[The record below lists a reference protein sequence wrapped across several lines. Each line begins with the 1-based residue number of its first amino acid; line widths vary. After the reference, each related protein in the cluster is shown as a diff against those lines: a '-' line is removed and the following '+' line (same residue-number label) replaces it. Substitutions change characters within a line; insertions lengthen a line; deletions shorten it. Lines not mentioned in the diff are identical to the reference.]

1 MLLSMPTLKYFA
13 TEGAPRLY
21 SVHKP
26 VTTIGK
32 ALGNDVAIAG
42 AGVLEHHAQIVFDGR
57 DFVLEECERDGE
69 IAINGKKKRRARL
82 VHGDRLQLGGVEVG
96 FSMFAEAPSVQQA
109 RLPDDGGAERPVP
122 LQGSSELAGVRK
134 LFAFS
139 EKLINRRS
147 VDELLEAMLDD
158 VIELT
163 HADKGFLLL
172 LEGAEA
178 AADSAAREGAPTLAH
193 VGGERKLAVRASRNV
208 RKEAITDAAGGI
220 SDSIVRQVIASGR
233 PVIVSDALADT
244 QFGRSD
250 SVIAMKLSSVMCA
263 PLLSQGQI
271 IGALYVG
278 NDKIKHLFDR
288 AQLDLLSIFAS
299 QASLILQNAMLLNAL
314 RADKAKLVA
323 ELHDKKFGEIIGAC
337 PSMLE
342 VFRKLQKVAATDIS
356 VLITGETGTGKEL
369 IARELHRRSQREGGP
384 FVTINCGAIPENLIE
399 SELFGHVK
407 GAFTG
412 AIASRPGKFQV
423 ADKGTLFLDEIGEL
437 PLNLQVKLLRALQE
451 RVVFRVG
458 DSKPEKVD
466 IRIVAATN
474 RNLEEEIRTGNFRED
489 LYYRLNVVNLWLP
502 PLRERGDDVL
512 IIAKV
517 LLSKYADELG
527 SPVRGFSPAALAAI
541 KKYSWPGNIRQLEN
555 RIKKALVLCDQALLS
570 VEDLDLGPGAETAVM
585 PLEKAKEEFQRRYV
599 LEALERNNGNRTQTA
614 RDLGVDP
621 RTIFRYLEKEQNPMP
636 SGAGGVAR
644 DPTEA

>member
-1 MLLSMPTLKYFA
+1 MLSRMPTLKYFA
-13 TEGAPRLY
+13 SEGAPRLY

-26 VTTIGK
+26 VTTIGR
-32 ALGNDVAIAG
+32 ALGNDVAVAG

-57 DFVLEECERDGE
+57 DFVVEECERDGE

-82 VHGDRLQLGGVEVG
+82 VHGDRLQLGPVELG
-96 FSMFAEAPSVQQA
+96 FSMFAEAVSAA
-109 RLPDDGGAERPVP
+109 RSDGDDTGGSSSRG
-122 LQGSSELAGVRK
+122 QSELAGVRK

-139 EKLINRRS
+139 EKLINRRN
-147 VDELLEAMLDD
+147 VDELLETMLDD
-158 VIELT
+158 VIEVT
-163 HADKGFLLL
+163 NADKGFLLL

-178 AADSAAREGAPTLAH
+178 AADAAVPGAVAGASPSQTN
-193 VGGERKLAVRASRNV
+193 ERKLAVRASRNV

-220 SDSIVRQVIASGR
+220 SDSIVRQVIATGR
-233 PVIVSDALADT
+233 AVIVSDALADT
-244 QFGRSD
+244 QFGRSE

-288 AQLDLLSIFAS
+288 AQLDLLGIFAS
-299 QASLILQNAMLLNAL
+299 QASLILQNAMLLHAL

-323 ELHDKKFGEIIGAC
+323 ELHDKKFGEIIGVC
-337 PSMLE
+337 PSMIE

-369 IARELHRRSQREGGP
+369 IAKELHRRSQREHGP

-412 AIASRPGKFQV
+412 AIASRPGKFQI

-451 RVVFRVG
+451 RVIFRVG

-466 IRIVAATN
+466 IRVVAATN
-474 RNLEEEIRTGNFRED
+474 RNLDDEIRTGKFRED

-527 SPVRGFSPAALAAI
+527 SSVRGFSPAALAAI
-541 KKYSWPGNIRQLEN
+541 KKYTWPGNIRQLEN

-570 VEDLDLGPGAETAVM
+570 VEDLDLGAGTETAVM

>member
-1 MLLSMPTLKYFA
+1 MPTLKYFA
-13 TEGAPRLY
+13 AAGAPRAY
-21 SVHKP
+21 CVHKP
-26 VTTIGK
+26 LTTIGK

-42 AGVLEHHAQIVFDGR
+42 SGVTEHHAQILFDGR
-57 DFVLEECERDGE
+57 DFVLEELDREAE
-69 IAINGKKKRRARL
+69 ITINGKRKRRARL
-82 VHGDRLQLGGVEVG
+82 VHGDRVQLGAVEIG
-96 FSMFAEAPSVQQA
+96 FSIFAESMHDQPK
-109 RLPDDGGAERPVP
+109 RDGDDDASGSGKGV
-122 LQGSSELAGVRK
+122 SSELAGVRK

-172 LEGAEA
+172 IDSAEAEGA
-178 AADSAAREGAPTLAH
+178 APRASGKPDDKRLTI
-193 VGGERKLAVRASRNV
+193 RASRNI
-208 RKEAITDAAGGI
+208 RKEAITNAQGNI
-220 SDSIVRQVIASGR
+220 SDSIVRQVIDKAR
-233 PVIVSDALADT
+233 PLIVSDALADT
-244 QFGRSD
+244 HFGQSE

-263 PLLSQGQI
+263 PLLSQGEV

-278 NDKIKHLFDR
+278 NDKVKHLFDR
-288 AQLDLLSIFAS
+288 TQLELLSIFAS

-314 RADKAKLVA
+314 RADKAKLTA

-342 VFRKLQKVAATDIS
+342 VFRKLQKVAGTDIS

-369 IARELHRRSQREGGP
+369 IARELHRRSQRDRGP

-412 AIASRPGKFQV
+412 AVVSRPGKFQV

-451 RVVFRVG
+451 RVVVRVG

-466 IRIVAATN
+466 IRVVAATN
-474 RNLEEEIRTGNFRED
+474 RNLEEEIRAGHFRED

-502 PLRERGDDVL
+502 PLRDRGDDVM

-527 SPVRGFSPAALAAI
+527 SAVRGFSPAALSAI
-541 KKYSWPGNIRQLEN
+541 KKYTWPGNIRQLEN
-555 RIKKALVLCDQALLS
+555 RIKKALVLCEQTLLGP
-570 VEDLDLGPGAETAVM
+570 EDLDLGAGAETAIQ
-585 PLEKAKEEFQRRYV
+585 PLEKAKEDFQRRYV
-599 LEALERNNGNRTQTA
+599 LEVLERNNGNRTQTA

-621 RTIFRYLEKEQNPMP
+621 RTIFRYLEKEPHPMP
-636 SGAGGVAR
+636 SAAGGVAR
-644 DPTEA
+644 EPHEG

>member
-13 TEGAPRLY
+13 SEGAPRLY

-26 VTTIGK
+26 VTTLGK
-32 ALGNDVAIAG
+32 ALGNDVAVAG
-42 AGVLEHHAQIVFDGR
+42 AGVLDHHAQIVFDGR

-82 VHGDRLQLGGVEVG
+82 VHGDRLQLGTVEVG
-96 FSMFAEAPSVQQA
+96 FSMFADAPTVQV
-109 RLPDDGGAERPVP
+109 RLPACDGESERPAP
-122 LQGSSELAGVRK
+122 PQGSSELAGVRK

-178 AADSAAREGAPTLAH
+178 AADSAVRGGAPAATSA
-193 VGGERKLAVRASRNV
+193 GGDRKLAVRASRNI

-271 IGALYVG
+271 LGALYVG

-323 ELHDKKFGEIIGAC
+323 ELHDKKFGEIIGVC

-369 IARELHRRSQREGGP
+369 IAKELHRRSPREGGP

-399 SELFGHVK
+399 SELFGHVR

-527 SPVRGFSPAALAAI
+527 SAVRGFSPAALAAI

-555 RIKKALVLCDQALLS
+555 RIKKALVLCDQALLA
-570 VEDLDLGPGAETAVM
+570 VEDLDLGPGAEASVM

>member
-1 MLLSMPTLKYFA
+1 MPTLKLFPA
-13 TEGAPRLY
+13 AGAPRVHF
-21 SVHKP
+21 VHKP
-26 VTTIGK
+26 VTTLGK
-32 ALGNDVAIAG
+32 GLGNDVALQG
-42 AGVLEHHAQIVFDGR
+42 PGVAEHHAQIVFDGR
-57 DFVLEECERDGE
+57 DFLLEEVDRDAD

-82 VHGDRLQLGGVEVG
+82 VHGDRLQLGGGVEIS
-96 FSMFAEAPSVQQA
+96 FSMFAEPIAAPKNDDD
-109 RLPDDGGAERPVP
+109 DDGAPEAPK
-122 LQGSSELAGVRK
+122 SISAELAGVRK

-139 EKLINRRS
+139 EKLIGRREL
-147 VDELLEAMLDD
+147 DALLETMLDD
-158 VIELT
+158 VIDLT

-178 AADSAAREGAPTLAH
+178 QAAEAAADGAQKSRADLDRRLAIRAA
-193 VGGERKLAVRASRNV
+193 RNV
-208 RKEAITDAAGGI
+208 RKEAITDTHGGI
-220 SDSIVRQVIASGR
+220 SDSIVRQVIESGR

-244 QFGRSD
+244 TFGRSD

-263 PLLSQGQI
+263 PLLSQGQV

-278 NDKIKHLFDR
+278 NDKIKHLFER
-288 AQLDLLSIFAS
+288 TQLELLSIFAS
-299 QASLILQNAMLLNAL
+299 QASLLLQNAMLLNGL

-323 ELHDKKFGEIIGAC
+323 ELHDKRFGEIIGSC

-342 VFRKLQKVAATDIS
+342 VFRKLQKVASTDIS

-369 IARELHRRSQREGGP
+369 IAKEIHRRSPRQNGP

-412 AIASRPGKFQV
+412 AVASRPGKFQV

-474 RNLEEEIRTGNFRED
+474 RNLEEEIRAGNFRED
-489 LYYRLNVVNLWLP
+489 LYYRLNVVNIWLP
-502 PLRERGDDVL
+502 PLRDRGDDVM

-517 LLSKYADELG
+517 LLSKYADELQ
-527 SPVRGFSPAALAAI
+527 SSVKGFSPAALAAI
-541 KKYSWPGNIRQLEN
+541 KKHNWPGNIRQLEN
-555 RIKKALVLCDQALLS
+555 RIKKALVLCERTLLNP
-570 VEDLDLGPGAETAVM
+570 EDMDLGPSAETPIM
-585 PLEKAKEEFQRRYV
+585 PLEKAKEDFQRRYV

-636 SGAGGVAR
+636 SSAGGVAK
-644 DPTEA
+644 DHED

>member
-1 MLLSMPTLKYFA
+1 MPTLKYFA
-13 TEGAPRLY
+13 AAGAPRLY

-26 VTTIGK
+26 LTTIGK

-42 AGVLEHHAQIVFDGR
+42 AGVVDHHAQVLFDGR
-57 DFVLEECERDGE
+57 DFVLEELDRDAE
-69 IAINGKKKRRARL
+69 IAINGKRKRRVRL
-82 VHGDRLQLGGVEVG
+82 VHGDRVQLGAVEVG
-96 FSMFAEAPSVQQA
+96 FSIFAES
-109 RLPDDGGAERPVP
+109 LPEPASDADDGGDVGSGKG
-122 LQGSSELAGVRK
+122 LSSEIAGVRK

-139 EKLINRRS
+139 EKLINRRN

-172 LEGAEA
+172 IDGAEPE
-178 AADSAAREGAPTLAH
+178 SAAPKAAGKVDEKRLT
-193 VGGERKLAVRASRNV
+193 VRASRNV
-208 RKEAITDAAGGI
+208 RKEVITNAQGNI
-220 SDSIVRQVIASGR
+220 SDSIVRQVIDKSRA
-233 PVIVSDALADT
+233 VIVSDALADT
-244 QFGRSD
+244 HFGKSE

-263 PLLSQGQI
+263 PLLSQGEV

-278 NDKIKHLFDR
+278 NDKVKHLFDR
-288 AQLDLLSIFAS
+288 TQLELLSIFAS
-299 QASLILQNAMLLNAL
+299 QASMILQNAMLLNAL
-314 RADKAKLVA
+314 RADKAKLTA

-342 VFRKLQKVAATDIS
+342 VFRKLQKVAGTDIS

-369 IARELHRRSQREGGP
+369 IARELHRRSQREHGP
-384 FVTINCGAIPENLIE
+384 FITINCGAIPENLIE
-399 SELFGHVK
+399 SELFGHVR

-412 AIASRPGKFQV
+412 AIMSRPGKFQI

-474 RNLEEEIRTGNFRED
+474 RNLEEEIRTGGFRED

-502 PLRERGDDVL
+502 PLRERGDDVM

-527 SPVRGFSPAALAAI
+527 SSVRGFSQAALAAI
-541 KKYSWPGNIRQLEN
+541 KKYNWPGNIRQLEN
-555 RIKKALVLCDQALLS
+555 RIKKALVLCDQTLLS
-570 VEDLDLGPGAETAVM
+570 PEDLDLGAGAETAIL
-585 PLEKAKEEFQRRYV
+585 PLEKAKEDFQRRYV
-599 LEALERNNGNRTQTA
+599 LEVLERNNGNRTQTA

-621 RTIFRYLEKEQNPMP
+621 RTIFRYLEKEQHPMP

-644 DPTEA
+644 EPHEG

>member
-1 MLLSMPTLKYFA
+1 MPTRKYFA
-13 TEGAPRLY
+13 AAGAPRLY
-21 SVHKP
+21 CVHKP

-42 AGVLEHHAQIVFDGR
+42 AGVADHHAQITFDGR
-57 DFVLEECERDGE
+57 DFQLDELDRDAD
-69 IAINGKKKRRARL
+69 IDINGKRKRRARL
-82 VHGDRLQLGGVEVG
+82 VHGDRVHLGGVEIA
-96 FSMFAEAPSVQQA
+96 FSMFSDATPPPQRDDESSHTAPA
-109 RLPDDGGAERPVP
+109 GKAVP
-122 LQGSSELAGVRK
+122 SELAGVRK

-163 HADKGFLLL
+163 NADKGFLLL
-172 LEGAEA
+172 IEGAEA
-178 AADSAAREGAPTLAH
+178 HADRASAKDGKGDRRL
-193 VGGERKLAVRASRNV
+193 LVRASRNV
-208 RKEAITDAAGGI
+208 RREAIVNAEGHV
-220 SDSIVRQVIASGR
+220 SDSIVRRVIDTAKGE
-233 PVIVSDALADT
+233 IVSDALNDT
-244 QFGRSD
+244 DFGQSE
-250 SVIAMKLSSVMCA
+250 SVIALKLSSVMCA
-263 PLLSQGQI
+263 PLLSQGEV

-278 NDKIKHLFDR
+278 NDRVKHLFDR
-288 AQLDLLSIFAS
+288 PQLELLSIFAS

-314 RADKAKLVA
+314 RADKARLVQ
-323 ELHDKKFGEIIGAC
+323 ELSDKKFGEIIGAC

-342 VFRKLQKVAATDIS
+342 VFRKLQKVAGTDIS

-369 IARELHRRSQREGGP
+369 IAKEIHRRSTREGGP

-412 AIASRPGKFQV
+412 AVMSRPGKFQI

-451 RVVFRVG
+451 RVVVRVG

-466 IRIVAATN
+466 IRVVAATN
-474 RNLEEEIRTGNFRED
+474 RNLDEEIRAGNFRED

-527 SPVRGFSPAALAAI
+527 SSVKGFSPAALAAI
-541 KKYSWPGNIRQLEN
+541 KKHPWPGNIRQLEN
-555 RIKKALVLCDQALLS
+555 YIKKALVLCDQTLLAP
-570 VEDLDLGPGAETAVM
+570 EDLGLGAAAAETGIL

-599 LEALERNNGNRTQTA
+599 LEVLERNNGNRTQTA

-636 SGAGGVAR
+636 SAAGGVAK
-644 DPTEA
+644 DPAGAGG